1 MAEVMPHAKQIMEGC
16 LKVMQAYQ
24 QVKGQQVL
32 HEEALMTIGAIVS
45 AVGKGFEFF
54 MPHFVEHMR
63 TGLTCHEDVQVC
75 LVTVRMISG
84 LSSALGRGILQYSD
98 TILEILYQHLQNPNV
113 DRKIKAAIMPVFGD
127 MALELKGEF
136 EKYLGPV
143 LQMLH
148 QASLTKLSDG
158 PADSEDWIDYI
169 NCLREGVLDG
179 YSSIVHGLKD
189 AGKLHLFK
197 QSVNGALDFV
207 QCITQDN
214 AANETVLK
222 ATVNFVGDLVL
233 AFQAELTAHVGGA
246 PFLNML
252 IQAARR
258 SSDPKTVES
267 ASWLETVIRRARSN

>member
-1 MAEVMPHAKQIMEGC
+1 M
-16 LKVMQAYQ
+16 
-24 QVKGQQVL
+24 
-32 HEEALMTIGAIVS
+32 
-45 AVGKGFEFF
+45 
-54 MPHFVEHMR
+54 
-63 TGLTCHEDVQVC
+63 
-75 LVTVRMISG
+75 
-84 LSSALGRGILQYSD
+84 
-98 TILEILYQHLQNPNV
+98 
-113 DRKIKAAIMPVFGD
+113 
-127 MALELKGEF
+127 ELKGDF

-148 QASLTKLSDG
+148 QASQTKLSDG

-169 NCLREGVLDG
+169 NSLREGVLEG

-189 AGKLHLFK
+189 AGKLYLFK

-267 ASWLETVIRRARSN
+267 AAYLENVIRRARSGAPN